1 MCMVDGAWFQAA
13 VLSGGNASSST
24 SSRRRRAESVVAFV
38 RLNEYGAFLRDTV
51 GTFLSPRSN
60 STNSTNS
67 TTNSTTTSSS
77 GSAAG
82 PVSFLFHLLVFAAGA
97 LLLCS

>member
-1 MCMVDGAWFQAA
+1 MCTVDGAWFQAA
-13 VLSGGNASSST
+13 VLSGGNTSSST

-38 RLNEYGAFLRDTV
+38 RLNQYADFLRSTV
-51 GTFLSPRSN
+51 GTFLSPKS
-60 STNSTNS
+60 NSTNS

-77 GSAAG
+77 GSTAG

>member
-13 VLSGGNASSST
+13 VLSGGNTSSST
-24 SSRRRRAESVVAFV
+24 SSRRRRSDSVVAFV
-38 RLNEYGAFLRDTV
+38 RLQQYADFLMTIV
-51 GTFLSPRSN
+51 GDFLSPRSN

-67 TTNSTTTSSS
+67 TTTSSS
-77 GSAAG
+77 GSTAA
-82 PVSFLFHLLVFAAGA
+82 PVSFLFHLLVFVAGA